1 MSHFNQLIELD
12 EKQIIASQSNTLSAT
27 DFLSLNEALINIL
40 NDKGITLSE
49 LGNNSPAI
57 TFNQPNNDFLTEDD
71 YINYDTTNQDE
82 LKLFLSLIHI

>member
-49 LGNNSPAI
+49 LGNNSPVI

-82 LKLFLSLIHI
+82 LKLFYKTHQ